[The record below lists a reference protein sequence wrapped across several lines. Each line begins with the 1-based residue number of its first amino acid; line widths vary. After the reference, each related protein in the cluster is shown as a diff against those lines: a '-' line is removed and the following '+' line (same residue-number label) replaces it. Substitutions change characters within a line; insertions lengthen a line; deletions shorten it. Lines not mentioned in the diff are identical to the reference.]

1 MKYIPK
7 PKNKKAVV
15 SGVILMIT
23 AFLLFAFAG
32 SGLTRQVAILQLIS
46 VAILALASFFM
57 IKSITV
63 YTYLIIPVDEDDSTD
78 YSVTNAPFPPNKL
91 TFTVSKRFGKGKE
104 SYLCQLDMASLK
116 SVTKLSENQDENK
129 KAIAKHGKMAI
140 YKYLVTILPSESVLL
155 VFNKRGYDKTALI
168 IEPDNEMY
176 QYLRTVADIN
186 RNAPIEDDE

>member
-1 MKYIPK
+1 MKYTPT

-46 VAILALASFFM
+46 VAILALASFLM

-63 YTYLIIPVDEDDSTD
+63 YTYLIIPVDEEDGTD
-78 YSVTNAPFPPNKL
+78 YSAVSVPFPPNKL

-116 SVTKLSENQDENK
+116 SVTKLSGNADEDK
-129 KAIAKHGKMAI
+129 KTIAKHGKMAI
-140 YKYLVTILPSESVLL
+140 YKYLATLGPTETVLL

-168 IEPDNEMY
+168 IEPDNAMF

-186 RNAPIEDDE
+186 KNAPMDDDE